1 MLSEAGGEIMGAQL
15 TKLCEADEVSEQEIL
30 PKRSLVYPLYM
41 GGAESVR
48 HAHSS
53 LSAMRFNHF
62 CSKLVFILSIMAAPK
77 APKEQKEQEAQYPNY
92 LGKTNDIKKEL
103 ANLRKE
109 YGKSF
114 AELYPRSN
122 VKVNNVEKDKLT
134 VSIMQFNVL
143 ADGLSGVH
151 VDQKDKD
158 AESAKKAYVMAVSLC
173 SMLHALSS
181 LYTDFMYFVHD
192 ELPADS
198 WTVRVK
204 LWCSNIVDSAFWRR
218 SCVMTRT
225 WCAWRSATNLIST
238 STISPRW
245 ASME

>member
-1 MLSEAGGEIMGAQL
+1 MGAQL

-158 AESAKKAYVMAVSLC
+158 AESAKKAYVMAIPSFVLYALC
-173 SMLHALSS
+173 SILYTLCSVLHALSS
-181 LYTDFMYFVHD
+181 LYTNY
-192 ELPADS
+192 LQI
-198 WTVRVK
+198 RG
-204 LWCSNIVDSAFWRR
+204 LSA
-218 SCVMTRT
+218 
-225 WCAWRSATNLIST
+225 
-238 STISPRW
+238 
-245 ASME
+245 